1 MYFFYNITHYIFKF
15 FLNIVMLFNKKVRLF
30 VVGRKKLF
38 KQLNAKFSQNDDV
51 IWFHCA
57 SLGEFEQGRPI
68 MEKFKRQN
76 PKFKILLTF
85 FSPSGYEVKKDY
97 AIADVV
103 SYLPL
108 DTKYNARKFIEI
120 VNPKIAIFVKYEFW
134 PNFLRELKRKNI
146 KTILV
151 SGIFRKE
158 QSFFKN
164 YGSWMK
170 KALKTFDHFFVQ
182 NKNSKALLKQI
193 GYTNATVSGDTRFDR
208 VDDISKLDN
217 TLEFAEQF
225 VDNTTTLVAGSTWSK
240 DEELL
245 VNYIN
250 KKADS
255 NQKFIIAPHNI
266 HVNKIVKLKVSISKK
281 TVLYS
286 DINGKD
292 LSSYQ
297 VLIIDTIGL
306 LTKIYSY
313 ADIAYVGGGFG
324 AGIHNILEPA
334 TFGVPIVIGPNY
346 QKFNEAKE
354 MVNLKACAV
363 ITNNSEF
370 NNELNTLFVN
380 SENRKNKGKIAKSY
394 IIDNIGATGIIV
406 DYLNKNIVKKE

>member
-1 MYFFYNITHYIFKF
+1 
-15 FLNIVMLFNKKVRLF
+15 MLFNKKVRLF
-30 VVGRKKLF
+30 VKGRKEVFKKLENCF
-38 KQLNAKFSQNDDV
+38 DIHHDKI

-68 MEKFKRQN
+68 IEKCKKEFTDH
-76 PKFKILLTF
+76 KILVTF
-85 FSPSGYEVKKDY
+85 FSPSGYEIRKDY
-97 AIADVV
+97 VNADLVT
-103 SYLPL
+103 YLPL
-108 DTKYNARKFIEI
+108 DTKKNVKKFLQI
-120 VNPKIAIFVKYEFW
+120 VHPEIAIFVKYEFW

-164 YGSWMK
+164 YGGWMK
-170 KALKTFDHFFVQ
+170 RSLKTFDHFFVQ
-182 NKNSKALLKQI
+182 NKNSKELLKQI
-193 GYTNATVSGDTRFDR
+193 GFINATVSGDTRFDR
-208 VDDISKLDN
+208 VNDISKLDN

-250 KKADS
+250 READS

-266 HVNKIVKLKVSISKK
+266 HVNEIVKLKASISKK

-286 DINGKD
+286 DIKGKE

-334 TFGVPIVIGPNY
+334 TFGTPIVIGPNY
-346 QKFNEAKE
+346 HKFNEAKE

-380 SENRKNKGKIAKSY
+380 PDNRKNKGKIAKSY
-394 IIDNIGATGIIV
+394 IIDNIGAIGIIV
-406 DYLNKNIVKKE
+406 DYLNKNIAKKE